1 MNFNLT
7 WLEKF
12 TRLNEIDP
20 NIAIKLSSKNTWYLS
35 TQIRLQRA
43 ENGLI
48 DIIASKNHG
57 KTPEQAVND
66 FWSVA
71 VDNMTVGDMLVI
83 GLNKNGVRWQNSKWV
98 NVI

>member
-12 TRLNEIDP
+12 ARLNDIDP
-20 NIAIKLSSKNTWYLS
+20 NIAIKLSAKNTWYLS
-35 TQIRLQRA
+35 TQIRLVRDD
-43 ENGLI
+43 GLI
-48 DIIASKNHG
+48 DTVAAKTHG

-66 FWSVA
+66 FWA
-71 VDNMTVGDMLVI
+71 VVINGTLVV

>member
-12 TRLNEIDP
+12 ARLNQIDP
-20 NIAIKLSSKNTWYLS
+20 NLALKLSAKNTWYLS

-43 ENGLI
+43 ESGLI
-48 DIIASKNHG
+48 DVVSAKTHG

-66 FWSVA
+66 FWSVTVDNLA
-71 VDNMTVGDMLVI
+71 VDDMLVV